1 MPLEPRAIDLPK
13 LPGAVKFYQV
23 ASIITGT
30 MLLLLCAEMVAKY
43 LLGYE
48 LELGGAEGF
57 LALVPRD
64 SVHAV
69 NLSTGILIAHGWLYV
84 FYLAACFRL
93 WSLMRWMFPKFVLLA
108 LGGIIPLLSFFLE
121 GRIAREVRA
130 YLAKQ
135 LATDLSALRG
145 ANADA
150 RRTPEPTAPNAA
162 AEASAT
168 QAQEVAQ

>member
-1 MPLEPRAIDLPK
+1 MPLEPQPADLPK
-13 LPGAVKFYQV
+13 LPRAVKFYQV
-23 ASIITGT
+23 ASLITGT
-30 MLLLLCAEMVAKY
+30 MLLLLCLEMVTKY

-84 FYLAACFRL
+84 LYLAACFRL

-121 GRIAREVRA
+121 VRVSREVRA
-130 YLAKQ
+130 YLAKRT
-135 LATDLSALRG
+135 ATDVSALRA
-145 ANADA
+145 ANDDA
-150 RRTPEPTAPNAA
+150 RRTPEPTLPNV
-162 AEASAT
+162 
-168 QAQEVAQ
+168 QEVAQ